1 MLTYANFDFDNVLI
15 NVEIYKSII
24 HSLRML
30 TKIVSK
36 WNFIVKCYP
45 DILYCNNISQYIWS
59 NNCSLGEHKTFK
71 NIKKY
76 NLKIF
81 NWSVC
86 THTHTIF
93 VYDKQV
99 MVVSHSG
106 WMWCRLKTQ
115 AYIQYICKPVWIS
128 RKERNL
134 IRFKLLSYSI
144 LSQPRISVRLPIG
157 YWSIVQQYIWLF
169 YLTLYLYFTSSY

>member
-1 MLTYANFDFDNVLI
+1 MLKFTLTKFN
-15 NVEIYKSII
+15 KCCQSII

-30 TKIVSK
+30 TKVVSK

-45 DILYCNNISQYIWS
+45 DILYCNNISQYFWS
-59 NNCSLGEHKTFK
+59 SNCSLGEHKTSFK

-76 NLKIF
+76 NLKLF

-86 THTHTIF
+86 THTYTHRIF
-93 VYDKQV
+93 VYNKQV

-115 AYIQYICKPVWIS
+115 AYIQYTVYVSPSGSVE
-128 RKERNL
+128 RKG
-134 IRFKLLSYSI
+134 I
-144 LSQPRISVRLPIG
+144 
-157 YWSIVQQYIWLF
+157 
-169 YLTLYLYFTSSY
+169 